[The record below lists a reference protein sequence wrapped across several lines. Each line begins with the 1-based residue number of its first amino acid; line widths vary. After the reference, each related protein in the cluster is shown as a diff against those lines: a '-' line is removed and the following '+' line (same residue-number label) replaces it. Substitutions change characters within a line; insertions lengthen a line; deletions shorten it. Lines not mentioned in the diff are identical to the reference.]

1 MGKVKVQPL
10 PKEVDQL
17 KAQVLDW
24 RRAKAKP
31 RFPMPSEPW
40 DAAVQLA
47 KRFGVCRIARAVG
60 LDYGCLRKRVEKA
73 PAPAAAAAAPAF
85 LEVPLGLVV
94 AADAQGRGQQVEPG
108 CAVHG
113 QEPGLVI
120 DLYTPDGARMRIR
133 SGPGMNLDTAGVVA
147 AFLGRRP

>member
-60 LDYGCLRKRVEKA
+60 LDYGSLRKRVEKA
-73 PAPAAAAAAPAF
+73 PAPAAAAPAF
-85 LEVPLGLVV
+85 LEMPLERARGLLERPAMAELIQHYRG
-94 AADAQGRGQQVEPG
+94 AA
-108 CAVHG
+108 
-113 QEPGLVI
+113 
-120 DLYTPDGARMRIR
+120 
-133 SGPGMNLDTAGVVA
+133 
-147 AFLGRRP
+147 